1 MPEKILF
8 VDDEPAILSAF
19 TRLLRYDSLKV
30 EFPTIPEF
38 IVETAPGGQ
47 TGLAAIR
54 ERGPYTVI
62 VSDLRMPGM
71 DGVRFLEETR
81 AVAPAS
87 ARIML
92 TGQGDI
98 ATAIDGVNRGALF
111 RFLTKPCDTE
121 TLVAA
126 LDAGLNQYLLVTAE
140 RQVLDQTLAG
150 SVKVLTEVLSLVNP
164 SASSRALR
172 VRRIVSHMVQRLHLR
187 DPWQLELASLLS
199 QIGYLTLGME
209 PAPQTGDVESF
220 EARRQQMMHPAA
232 ARDLL
237 ANIPRL
243 ERVAAMVGGQRDP
256 YDAEDAGLPIGQR
269 DPVKVGAQILRVA
282 IEFDAGMC
290 AGLSPADALSRLR
303 LRPGQYDPLLVEA
316 LSDVSIPQ
324 VAYVPRRVTVH
335 DLRSGMVLDQ
345 DVRNESGLLLIA
357 RGHEVTLPLLIRLKS
372 LVTTGAIGG
381 QLRVLAR
388 AEG

>member
-1 MPEKILF
+1 
-8 VDDEPAILSAF
+8 
-19 TRLLRYDSLKV
+19 
-30 EFPTIPEF
+30 
-38 IVETAPGGQ
+38 
-47 TGLAAIR
+47 
-54 ERGPYTVI
+54 
-62 VSDLRMPGM
+62 
-71 DGVRFLEETR
+71 
-81 AVAPAS
+81 
-87 ARIML
+87 
-92 TGQGDI
+92 
-98 ATAIDGVNRGALF
+98 
-111 RFLTKPCDTE
+111 
-121 TLVAA
+121 
-126 LDAGLNQYLLVTAE
+126 
-140 RQVLDQTLAG
+140 
-150 SVKVLTEVLSLVNP
+150 
-164 SASSRALR
+164 
-172 VRRIVSHMVQRLHLR
+172 MVQRLHLR
-187 DPWQLELASLLS
+187 DPWQMELASLLS

-316 LSDVSIPQ
+316 LCDVSIPQ

>member
-30 EFPTIPEF
+30 EFPAIPEF

-54 ERGPYTVI
+54 ERGPYAVI

-81 AVAPAS
+81 AIAAAS

-126 LDAGLNQYLLVTAE
+126 LEAGLNQYLLVTAE

-172 VRRIVSHMVQRLHLR
+172 VRRVVSHMVQRLHLR

-209 PAPQTGDVESF
+209 PAPT
-220 EARRQQMMHPAA
+220 
-232 ARDLL
+232 
-237 ANIPRL
+237 
-243 ERVAAMVGGQRDP
+243 VATW
-256 YDAEDAGLPIGQR
+256 
-269 DPVKVGAQILRVA
+269 
-282 IEFDAGMC
+282 
-290 AGLSPADALSRLR
+290 SRSKR
-303 LRPGQYDPLLVEA
+303 A
-316 LSDVSIPQ
+316 VS
-324 VAYVPRRVTVH
+324 R
-335 DLRSGMVLDQ
+335 
-345 DVRNESGLLLIA
+345 
-357 RGHEVTLPLLIRLKS
+357 
-372 LVTTGAIGG
+372 
-381 QLRVLAR
+381 
-388 AEG
+388 